1 MGDGRSLTDADVAA
15 IALALEASIV
25 SRFQQN
31 VGKGVLAFV
40 WRWTFQGLLM
50 LAAYGAGG
58 GFKKWG
64 A

>member
-1 MGDGRSLTDADVAA
+1 MNEQRTLTEADVDA
-15 IALALEASIV
+15 IARALESSIV

-31 VGKGVLAFV
+31 VGKGVLALV